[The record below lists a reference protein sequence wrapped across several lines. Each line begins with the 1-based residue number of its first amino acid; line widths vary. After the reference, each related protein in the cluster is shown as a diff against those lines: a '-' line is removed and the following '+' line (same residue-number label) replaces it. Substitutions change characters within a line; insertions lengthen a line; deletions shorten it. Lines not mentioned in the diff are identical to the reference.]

1 MHREKWGIVRKA
13 RPPNDNSR
21 PCNNNAWITKTL
33 TSTGATGGPKQ
44 ITHSVSSSP
53 PSTLSLPF
61 SRTALA
67 NRCRVASS
75 ALAATAAMHAA
86 LCFFQWP
93 RWQVLLQ

>member
-1 MHREKWGIVRKA
+1 MRFLDPQQQSREHVTQTT
-13 RPPNDNSR
+13 
-21 PCNNNAWITKTL
+21 NNTL
-33 TSTGATGGPKQ
+33 TMTGSTGGPKQ
-44 ITHSVSSSP
+44 ITHSASSSP

-61 SRTALA
+61 SRTARA
-67 NRCRVASS
+67 NRSRIASS